1 MAEID
6 KWSIDKLDSSN
17 WMTWKFQ
24 IKHLLLAKDLLGLV
38 DGMEVLQD
46 DASAQQWVDF
56 NKGSQKAFSTMVMS
70 VSSSQLYLITSYEE
84 PRRAWTA
91 LRNHFERDTLVN
103 KLILK
108 KSKSKYSCTVTPKT
122 SIKSNENDRRHFNG
136 GAYQNH
142 ERVNRQV
149 SSY

>member
-1 MAEID
+1 MADID

-24 IKHLLLAKDLLGLV
+24 IKHLLLAKDLWGLV
-38 DGMEVLQD
+38 DGTEVLQD
-46 DASAQQWVDF
+46 DTSAQQWVDF
-56 NKGSQKAFSTMVMS
+56 NKRSQKVFSTTLMS

-84 PRRAWTA
+84 PRRVWTA

-108 KSKSKYSCTVTPKT
+108 KQYFRMEITEDT
-122 SIKSNENDRRHFNG
+122 SMEVHIKP
-136 GAYQNH
+136 
-142 ERVNRQV
+142 
-149 SSY
+149 